1 MSLKKSVL
9 LIVLI
14 LLIDQV
20 SKFYIKTHFVL
31 GDSTDVFSWFKI
43 LFIENSGAAWGAK
56 LSDFLPVSEPTGKLI
71 LTIFRL
77 FAVAGIG
84 YWLYDTIRR
93 NASKTLIVAVSLI
106 FAGALGNIIDS
117 VFYGMIFNDS
127 YQQVATAFSD
137 EPYGGLFYGKVVD
150 MLYFPLID
158 TTWPTWVPYFGGSDF
173 RFFEPVFNIAD
184 MAISTGVGILIVFNK
199 RAFGDQRKEEDYRTE
214 EQGTEEPKTD
224 VSSAQEKEL

>member
-9 LIVLI
+9 IIAVV

-20 SKFYIKTHFVL
+20 SKYYIKTHFVL
-31 GDSTDVFSWFKI
+31 GESVDVFNWFKI

-56 LSDFLPVSEPTGKLI
+56 LSDFLPVSESTGKLI
-71 LTIFRL
+71 LTVFRL

-84 YWLYDTIRR
+84 YWLYDTIRKKS
-93 NASKTLIVAVSLI
+93 SKTLIWAVSLI

-127 YQQVATAFSD
+127 YQQVATAFSAG
-137 EPYGGLFYGKVVD
+137 PYGAIFHGKVVD
-150 MLYFPLID
+150 MLYFPIID
-158 TTWPTWVPYFGGSDF
+158 TTWPEWVPYLAGSDF

-199 RAFGDQRKEEDYRTE
+199 RAFRKNREEMETDTWEDYVARTE
-214 EQGTEEPKTD
+214 
-224 VSSAQEKEL
+224 KE

>member
-1 MSLKKSVL
+1 MSLRKSVL
-9 LIVLI
+9 IIVVL

-31 GDSTDVFSWFKI
+31 GESVDIFDWFKI

-56 LSDFLPVSEPTGKLI
+56 LSDFLPISESTGKLV
-71 LTIFRL
+71 LTVFRL

-84 YWLYDTIRR
+84 YWLYDTIRKKSS
-93 NASKTLIVAVSLI
+93 NTLIVAVSLI

-117 VFYGMIFNDS
+117 VFYGMVFNDS
-127 YQQVATAFSD
+127 YQQVATLFSE
-137 EPYGGLFYGKVVD
+137 EPYGDLFYGKVVD
-150 MLYFPLID
+150 MLYFPIID
-158 TTWPTWVPYFGGSDF
+158 STWPAWIPYFGGSDF

-199 RAFGDQRKEEDYRTE
+199 SAFRKTEDLETDSWEDYVARTE
-214 EQGTEEPKTD
+214 
-224 VSSAQEKEL
+224 SEKQ